1 MSFNASAK
9 AHTPWQADMNPDV
22 GKGTDGH
29 DLWEVKED
37 RIVFY
42 DYSPDFFKEL
52 CWTPTTSP
60 STKDTQNEMGSPTKK
75 PHSR

>member
-1 MSFNASAK
+1 MPSDVWWGCGK
-9 AHTPWQADMNPDV
+9 ETVMPDGRV
-22 GKGTDGH
+22 FCYGY
-29 DLWEVKED
+29 EVKGD
-37 RIVFY
+37 KIMMN